1 MVESVNVITT
11 DNNKRIAKNTSLL
24 YLRMIL
30 VMGVS
35 FFTSRIIIQ
44 SLGVED
50 YGIYSVV
57 GGIIAMFS
65 FINGSMVVSTQR
77 YITFELGKGDICL
90 LRKVFST
97 SIQIHGLISLIIVCL
112 GETIGLWFLQN
123 KMIIPEERM
132 VAAMWVYQCSIAVC
146 VINIMAVP
154 YNADIIAH
162 EKMSAFAYI
171 SIFEV
176 LAKLA
181 IVYLLYISPWDDR
194 LIVYAVLL
202 LIVQLIIR
210 YIYMCYCHK
219 HFEESNYQHQ
229 FDKTLLKEMAGFAGW
244 SFWGNLAGVLSTQ
257 GVNIMLNIFFGPVVN
272 AARGIAV
279 QVQAVVQ
286 QFVANFQMAVNPQI
300 TKSYATGNIETTYML
315 MFRSARYSFYLL
327 FVFALPIFLETEY
340 LLALW
345 LTEVP
350 KNTVEF
356 ARIMILISLIYA
368 ISNPYVIANQ
378 ATGKV
383 RRYQII
389 VGGSLLLTLPISYI
403 VLKLGAP
410 AFSVFVVQFLIEC
423 VAQILR
429 IVLLKQNIDLSI
441 MKSIANIYLPILL
454 VIVISSILP
463 VIVCCSLPCNF
474 VRLIA
479 VVCTSILSVCI
490 TVFLVGIKKNERLFI
505 NKKLIQLFI
514 NK

>member
-1 MVESVNVITT
+1 
-11 DNNKRIAKNTSLL
+11 
-24 YLRMIL
+24 
-30 VMGVS
+30 
-35 FFTSRIIIQ
+35 
-44 SLGVED
+44 
-50 YGIYSVV
+50 
-57 GGIIAMFS
+57 
-65 FINGSMVVSTQR
+65 
-77 YITFELGKGDICL
+77 
-90 LRKVFST
+90 
-97 SIQIHGLISLIIVCL
+97 
-112 GETIGLWFLQN
+112 
-123 KMIIPEERM
+123 
-132 VAAMWVYQCSIAVC
+132 
-146 VINIMAVP
+146 
-154 YNADIIAH
+154 
-162 EKMSAFAYI
+162 
-171 SIFEV
+171 
-176 LAKLA
+176 
-181 IVYLLYISPWDDR
+181 
-194 LIVYAVLL
+194 
-202 LIVQLIIR
+202 
-210 YIYMCYCHK
+210 
-219 HFEESNYQHQ
+219 
-229 FDKTLLKEMAGFAGW
+229 MAGFAGW

-279 QVQAVVQ
+279 QVQTVVQ

-410 AFSVFVVQFLIEC
+410 AFSVFVVQFFIEC

-463 VIVCCSLPCNF
+463 VIACCSLPCNF

-479 VVCTSILSVCI
+479 VVCTSILSVCV

-505 NKKLIQLFI
+505 NKKLNQLFI

>member
-1 MVESVNVITT
+1 MTDILKCVSV
-11 DNNKRIAKNTSLL
+11 
-24 YLRMIL
+24 
-30 VMGVS
+30 
-35 FFTSRIIIQ
+35 
-44 SLGVED
+44 
-50 YGIYSVV
+50 
-57 GGIIAMFS
+57 
-65 FINGSMVVSTQR
+65 
-77 YITFELGKGDICL
+77 
-90 LRKVFST
+90 
-97 SIQIHGLISLIIVCL
+97 
-112 GETIGLWFLQN
+112 WF
-123 KMIIPEERM
+123 
-132 VAAMWVYQCSIAVC
+132 
-146 VINIMAVP
+146 
-154 YNADIIAH
+154 
-162 EKMSAFAYI
+162 
-171 SIFEV
+171 
-176 LAKLA
+176 
-181 IVYLLYISPWDDR
+181 
-194 LIVYAVLL
+194 
-202 LIVQLIIR
+202 
-210 YIYMCYCHK
+210 
-219 HFEESNYQHQ
+219 
-229 FDKTLLKEMAGFAGW
+229 
-244 SFWGNLAGVLSTQ
+244 
-257 GVNIMLNIFFGPVVN
+257 
-272 AARGIAV
+272 
-279 QVQAVVQ
+279 
-286 QFVANFQMAVNPQI
+286 
-300 TKSYATGNIETTYML
+300 
-315 MFRSARYSFYLL
+315 
-327 FVFALPIFLETEY
+327 
-340 LLALW
+340 
-345 LTEVP
+345 TEVP